1 MTPLKHYDMNRKYL
15 LQLSFFIIVLL
26 QGMSLIPVIADVVT
40 QTNNAANTEPVIYS
54 PSVLIRSQ
62 IYALEKKRETLQ
74 TEIDELKQ
82 QIIEALRNKQLE
94 KGKELNDKIAQ
105 LEKPLKDIRVEL
117 DRLVN
122 NYHEEFS
129 SRPWWQKLMIDA
141 GPQFTYFD
149 NNIKINDALG
159 YRLRVHYR
167 QETFGRY
174 NTYPFIATSD
184 SILREVTSSPF
195 IIEYRYSEHKVDNQK
210 KKAQVDTYLTGF
222 GLSGQLYKKSFI
234 NLSIM
239 GGLQDY
245 SNTKPDDIG
254 PIFSYS
260 MGLNQYLSDSFALG
274 FITTED
280 WVLTKATQVDN
291 KTISCFNFSLTLF
304 ARLKF

>member
-1 MTPLKHYDMNRKYL
+1 MIPLKHYDMNRKYL
-15 LQLSFFIIVLL
+15 VQLSFCIIVLL
-26 QGMSLIPVIADVVT
+26 QGMSLIPVGADVVT
-40 QTNNAANTEPVIYS
+40 ETNNVVNTEPIIDS
-54 PSVLIRSQ
+54 PSALIRSQ

-74 TEIDELKQ
+74 TEINELKQ
-82 QIIEALRNKQLE
+82 QIIETLRNKQLE
-94 KGKELNDKIAQ
+94 KGKELNDTIAQ
-105 LEKPLKDIRVEL
+105 SEKSLKDIRVEL

-129 SRPWWQKLMIDA
+129 SRSWWQKLMIDA

-149 NNIKINDALG
+149 NNIKINDVLG

-174 NTYPFIATSD
+174 NTYPFIAASD
-184 SILREVTSSPF
+184 SILREITSSPF

-222 GLSGQLYKKSFI
+222 GLSGQLDKRSFI

-245 SNTKPDDIG
+245 SDTKPDDIG

-260 MGLNQYLSDSFALG
+260 MGLNQYFSDSFALG
-274 FITTED
+274 FIAAED
-280 WVLTKATQVDN
+280 CVLTKATQADN